1 MCTLLAEALFY
12 LFIFFFFFV
21 ICGYEKIMDMGDSD
35 LCLICGYG
43 LKICGG
49 CRGFQDLLAW
59 VIDLGQLM
67 GLGLGGNL

>member
-1 MCTLLAEALFY
+1 LAEALFG
-12 LFIFFFFFV
+12 FSFFFFV

-35 LCLICGYG
+35 LSLICGYG

-49 CRGFQDLLAW
+49 CRGFQDLLPW

>member
-1 MCTLLAEALFY
+1 
-12 LFIFFFFFV
+12 V

-49 CRGFQDLLAW
+49 CRGFQDLLPW

>member
-1 MCTLLAEALFY
+1 
-12 LFIFFFFFV
+12 
-21 ICGYEKIMDMGDSD
+21 MDMGDSD

-49 CRGFQDLLAW
+49 CRGFKDLLPW

-67 GLGLGGNL
+67 GLGGNLKIALPCVI